1 MKDNVPLAVAYYLNG
16 ADFRASAEQLRS
28 HVELDSDGRP
38 TKLTAIPLYFLASHA
53 AELFLK
59 AALLKR
65 GFPEVQLRKFDYR
78 HNLLALLI
86 ELKNKG
92 VSVTDDTTAVVD
104 GLSDQHKKHALKYT
118 VLVDDGEKTFWP
130 PLSLVFLALDELILT
145 TRLSTQGV

>member
-1 MKDNVPLAVAYYLNG
+1 MKDNAPLAVAYYLNG

-38 TKLTAIPLYFLASHA
+38 TKLTAILLYFLASHA

-78 HNLLALLI
+78 HNLSALLI

-130 PLSLVFLALDELILT
+130 PLSLVFW
-145 TRLSTQGV
+145 R